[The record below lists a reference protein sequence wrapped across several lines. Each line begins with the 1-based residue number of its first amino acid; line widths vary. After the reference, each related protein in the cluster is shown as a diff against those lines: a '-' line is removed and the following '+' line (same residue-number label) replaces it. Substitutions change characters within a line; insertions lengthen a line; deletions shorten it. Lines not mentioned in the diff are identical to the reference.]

1 MILTSFFHEDL
12 QNPSQPQVAFNL
24 VMSHYIP
31 VSRTGCSIANII
43 DYRGLF
49 AELVPSSA

>member
-12 QNPSQPQVAFNL
+12 QNPSQPRVAFNL
-24 VMSHYIP
+24 VMSHYI
-31 VSRTGCSIANII
+31 SRMGWSIANIV

-49 AELVPSSA
+49 TELVPSSA